1 MIMHIMHARQS
12 PQAWTDMEPNFA
24 ALRKE
29 FPVLERKTYL
39 NSGSY
44 CALANDVKAS
54 IEAYMEDRLA
64 VGANWDVWITKN
76 EAVRTLTAQLLGAA
90 PDEIAVTASVSA
102 GLNALASSLDF
113 TGKRNKV
120 VISDFEFP
128 TNAQISPAQEP
139 RGAQVVHVARDAPGY
154 IPAEKFAAAIDENTQ
169 LVAITH
175 VCFRN
180 GAKLEI
186 PKIVRLAR
194 AKGAMVL
201 LDCYQSV
208 GSLDIDVKALD
219 VDFAAGGML
228 KYLLGTAGIG
238 FLYAKDS
245 CVRSLVPTNSGW
257 FAQADITAMDITAN
271 RPAPNARRFEAGTPP
286 VVNCYAAEAGLKLLL
301 KVGTPAI
308 EKRNFALTRRC
319 MERLEEIGW
328 PSITPVQDA
337 RRGATVAVPSS
348 DAARLQ
354 AELMKHDIVT
364 SYRDDNVRASFH
376 FYNNDDDVES
386 FIAAMQELRGS
397 LRPRTTQT
405 GT

>member
-1 MIMHIMHARQS
+1 
-12 PQAWTDMEPNFA
+12 MEQNFE

-29 FPVLERKTYL
+29 FPVLQRKTYL

-44 CALANDVKAS
+44 CALANEVRAAFN
-54 IEAYMEDRLA
+54 AYMEDRLL
-64 VGANWDVWITKN
+64 VGANWDVWVMKN
-76 EAVRTLTAQLLGAA
+76 ESVRNLTATLLHAS

-102 GLNALASSLDF
+102 GLNALASALEF
-113 TGKRNKV
+113 TGPRNKV
-120 VISDFEFP
+120 VVSDFEFP
-128 TNAQISPAQEP
+128 TNAQIWHAQEP
-139 RGAQVVHVARDAPGY
+139 RGAKVVHVPRAADGY
-154 IPAEKFAAAIDENTQ
+154 IPAEMFAKAIDEQTK

-180 GAKLEI
+180 GAKLDI
-186 PKIVRLAR
+186 PGIVRLAR

-257 FAQADITAMDITAN
+257 FAQANITAMDITAN
-271 RPAPNARRFEAGTPP
+271 RPAPDARRFEAGTPP

-328 PSITPVQDA
+328 PSITPAQDA

-386 FIAAMQELRGS
+386 FVAAMQELRGS
-397 LRPRTTQT
+397 LGPRKTQT

>member
-1 MIMHIMHARQS
+1 MQQNFQS
-12 PQAWTDMEPNFA
+12 
-24 ALRKE
+24 LRKE
-29 FPVLERKTYL
+29 FPVLQRKTYL

-44 CALANDVKAS
+44 CALANEVRAAFD
-54 IEAYMEDRLA
+54 AYMEDRLL
-64 VGANWDVWITKN
+64 VGANWDVWVTKN
-76 EAVRTLTAQLLGAA
+76 ESVRKLTATLLNAS

-102 GLNALASSLDF
+102 GLNALASALQF
-113 TGKRNKV
+113 TGPRNKV
-120 VISDFEFP
+120 VVSDFEFP
-128 TNAQISPAQEP
+128 TNAQIWHAQEP
-139 RGAQVVHVARDAPGY
+139 RGARVVHVPRSADGY
-154 IPAEKFAAAIDENTQ
+154 IPAEMFEKAIDEQTQ

-180 GAKLEI
+180 GAKLDI
-186 PKIVRLAR
+186 PGIVRLAR
-194 AKGAMVL
+194 AKGAKVL

-238 FLYAKDS
+238 FFYARES

-257 FAQADITAMDITAN
+257 FAQAEIAAMDITAN

-286 VVNCYAAEAGLKLLL
+286 VVNCYAAEAGLKMLL

-308 EKRNFALTRRC
+308 EKRNYALTRRC
-319 MERLEEIGW
+319 MQRLEEIGW
-328 PSITPVQDA
+328 PSITPAQDE
-337 RRGATVAVPSS
+337 RRGATVAVPSRNS
-348 DAARLQ
+348 AGLC
-354 AELMKHDIVT
+354 AELMKRDIVT

-386 FIAAMQELRGS
+386 FIAAMTELRGS
-397 LRPRTTQT
+397 YAPRSRNTQT